1 MGTIYEAANIPF
13 DFSKEH
19 IASLM
24 DFVQAELAELKK

>member
-1 MGTIYEAANIPF
+1 MGEIYAAADVPF

-24 DFVQAELAELKK
+24 DFVRAEIEKLK